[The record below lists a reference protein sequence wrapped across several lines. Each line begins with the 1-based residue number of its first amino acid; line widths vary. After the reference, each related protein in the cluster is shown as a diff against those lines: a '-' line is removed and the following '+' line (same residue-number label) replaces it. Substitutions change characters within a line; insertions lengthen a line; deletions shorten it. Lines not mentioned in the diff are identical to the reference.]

1 MIPEK
6 WKAWTSSQAKAQL
19 QFNQWNRDENAVIVD
34 TETTGLWNAEIVDIA
49 VIDMSGKPLLNTL
62 VKPKNS
68 IPAGATEIHGITNE
82 MVKEAPSWPELWE
95 QQLYPLLK
103 DKTVL
108 IYNEDFD
115 IRVMKESFFAWEDE
129 LEYHQVDEAIE
140 LIDELDSH
148 CVMKEYAQLVGASK
162 WLKLTEAVGREIAHR
177 ALDDCKATLEVVKK
191 AYQPDFT
198 DLDYYRI
205 DVYEKYKNAE
215 EALDW
220 VMAQM
225 EAMIKKYRYFHRS
238 RRKYQ
243 EILLDD
249 RKLKEYIQSQKEVAA
264 AATED
269 DGEPIDMDADDLP
282 F

>member
-6 WKAWTSSQAKAQL
+6 WKAWTVRQAEAQRT
-19 QFNQWNRDENAVIVD
+19 FNQWNEDENIVILD
-34 TETTGLWNAEIVDIA
+34 TETTGLWNAEIVEIA
-49 VIDMSGKPLLNTL
+49 VIDRSGKPLLNTL
-62 VKPKNS
+62 VKPKGS
-68 IPAGATEIHGITNE
+68 IPVGATEIHGITNE
-82 MVKEAPSWPELWE
+82 MVAEAPTWPEVWE
-95 QQLYPLLK
+95 QLHPILK

-108 IYNEDFD
+108 IYNEEFD
-115 IRVMKESFFAWEDE
+115 IRVMKESFFVWEEE
-129 LEYHQVDEAIE
+129 LEDRVDEAIE

-148 CVMKEYAQLVGASK
+148 CVMKAYAALVDSEK
-162 WLKLTEAVGREIAHR
+162 WLKLTEAAGREIAHR

-198 DLDYYRI
+198 DMDYYRI
-205 DVYEKYKNAE
+205 DAYEKYKNAE

-225 EAMIKKYRYFHRS
+225 EAMIKKYRYFHRT
-238 RRKYQ
+238 RRKYH

-249 RKLKEYIQSQKEVAA
+249 QKLKEYAKAQKEVAA
-264 AATED
+264 TID
-269 DGEPIDMDADDLP
+269 DADEPIDDDDLP

>member
-62 VKPKNS
+62 VKPKGS
-68 IPAGATEIHGITNE
+68 IPVGATEIHGITNE
-82 MVKEAPSWPELWE
+82 MVAEAPTWPEVWE
-95 QQLYPLLK
+95 QLHPILK

-108 IYNEDFD
+108 IYNEEFD

-129 LEYHQVDEAIE
+129 LGYDQVDEAIE

-162 WLKLTEAVGREIAHR
+162 WLKLTEAVGREIKHR
-177 ALDDCKATLEVVKK
+177 ALDDCLATLEVVKK
-191 AYQPDFT
+191 CYNLEFT
-198 DLDYYRI
+198 EVDYYKI
-205 DVYEKYKNAE
+205 EAYEKYTEYKE
-215 EALDW
+215 SLDW
-220 VMAQM
+220 VMEQIESLM
-225 EAMIKKYRYFHRS
+225 REYRYYHS
-238 RRKYQ
+238 QYQMYQ

-264 AATED
+264 TDTED

>member
-6 WKAWTSSQAKAQL
+6 WKAWTVRQAEAQRT
-19 QFNQWNRDENAVIVD
+19 FNQWNEDENIVILD

-49 VIDMSGKPLLNTL
+49 VIDKSGPLLNTL

-82 MVKEAPSWPELWE
+82 MVAEAPTWPEVWE
-95 QQLYPLLK
+95 QLHPILK

-108 IYNEDFD
+108 IYNEEFD

-129 LEYHQVDEAIE
+129 LGYDQVDEAIE

-162 WLKLTEAVGREIAHR
+162 WLKLTEAVGREVAHR

-198 DLDYYRI
+198 DMDYYRI
-205 DVYEKYKNAE
+205 DVYEKYRNAE

-225 EAMIKKYRYFHRS
+225 EAMIKKYRHFHRS

-249 RKLKEYIQSQKEVAA
+249 RKLKEYIQSQKEA
-264 AATED
+264 AATIDIYDD
-269 DGEPIDMDADDLP
+269 DGEPIDDDDLP

>member
-6 WKAWTSSQAKAQL
+6 LKTWTSSRAKAQL
-19 QFNQWNRDENAVIVD
+19 QFNQWNGDENAVVLD

-82 MVKEAPSWPELWE
+82 MVAEAPTWPEVWE
-95 QQLYPLLK
+95 QLHPILK

-108 IYNEDFD
+108 IYNEEFD
-115 IRVMKESFFAWEDE
+115 IRVMKESFFVWEEE
-129 LEYHQVDEAIE
+129 LEDRVDEAIE

-148 CVMKEYAQLVGASK
+148 CVMKAYAALVDSEK
-162 WLKLTEAVGREIAHR
+162 WLKLTEAAGREIAHR

-198 DLDYYRI
+198 DMDYYRI
-205 DVYEKYKNAE
+205 DAYEKYKNAE

-225 EAMIKKYRYFHRS
+225 EAMIKKYRYFHRT

-249 RKLKEYIQSQKEVAA
+249 QKLKEYAKAQKEVAA
-264 AATED
+264 TID
-269 DGEPIDMDADDLP
+269 DADEPIDDDDLP